1 MKENAYNRDLINW
14 NLLSPVINRKT
25 RGEKKKEERREKLFF
40 LLRVK
45 KNHTFDAINK
55 SGE

>member
-14 NLLSPVINRKT
+14 NLLSSVINRKT
-25 RGEKKKEERREKLFF
+25 RGKKKKEERREKLFF